1 MNAWY
6 VVATVVLMLLNG
18 FFVASEIS
26 LTAARR
32 SRIEELAAAGGIRAR
47 AALQSMRNLPMMF
60 ASAQFGITGA
70 SLGLGLITA
79 TVLAGMI
86 EDFISLFGE
95 PSEALAHGIA
105 VPLTLLLV
113 ALGHIIVGEMAP
125 KNAAVAAPE
134 RMLLRVA
141 VPFRAFTYL
150 FWVVLWVLNR
160 AGRWGLRLFG
170 VEMKQELMTS
180 YSAAEIALMLED
192 LQEQGAIGAAGHDL
206 VRKALA
212 FGALRVRE
220 VMVPRVQ
227 VVFASTDT
235 TPRELERL
243 VVETGHSRF
252 PVYDGDPGAVG
263 GFVHAKDLLGLEQR
277 EWDRR
282 LPRRIIRPLMAVPE
296 SAGVADLGAEL
307 RRSRSQMALVVDEHG
322 SPAGIITIEDL
333 AEELV
338 GELRDEHDQSTAT
351 VRPAGPDG
359 YRLEG
364 IAHLDEVAEITGCRL
379 PEGDYETVAGF
390 ILDRLGSI
398 PRRGE
403 VVIHED
409 WILRVTALEGPRIRS
424 VDLSRGHRPRLPA
437 V

>member
-1 MNAWY
+1 MNVWY
-6 VVATVVLMLLNG
+6 VVATLMLMLLNG

-26 LTAARR
+26 LMAARR
-32 SRIEELAAAGGIRAR
+32 SRIEELAAGGGVRAR
-47 AALQSMRNLPMMF
+47 VALQAMRNLPMMF
-60 ASAQFGITGA
+60 ASAQFGITIS
-70 SLGLGLITA
+70 SLGMGLVTE

-86 EDFISLFGE
+86 QDLISRFGN

-113 ALGHIIVGEMAP
+113 ALGHMIVGEMAP

-134 RMLLRVA
+134 RVLLRVA

-150 FWVVLWVLNR
+150 FWVVLWGLNA
-160 AGRWGLRLFG
+160 AGRAGLRLFG
-170 VEMKQELMTS
+170 VEIKQELLTS

-192 LQEQGAIGAAGHDL
+192 LKEQGAIGAAGHDL
-206 VRKALA
+206 VLKAVT
-212 FGALRVRE
+212 FGALRVGE

-227 VVFASTDT
+227 AVFVSTDT

-243 VVETGHSRF
+243 VVETGNSRF
-252 PVYDGDPGAVG
+252 PVYDGDPGVVG

-277 EWDRR
+277 EWNRR

-296 SAGVADLGAEL
+296 TAGVADLAAEL
-307 RRSRSQMALVVDEHG
+307 RRSRSQIALVVDEHG
-322 SPAGIITIEDL
+322 SPAGIVTMEDL

-338 GELRDEHDQSTAT
+338 GDLAGERDGNAAMVWAT
-351 VRPAGPDG
+351 GPDR
-359 YRLEG
+359 YRMEG
-364 IAHLDEVAEITGCRL
+364 LAHLDEVAEIAGCRL

-390 ILDRLGSI
+390 IMDRLGSI

-403 VVIHED
+403 VVLHED
-409 WILRVTALEGPRIRS
+409 WILRVTALEGQRIRS
-424 VDLSRGHRPRLPA
+424 IDLSLRGRGHRPS
-437 V
+437 